1 MKVEDSVL
9 QSIMR
14 INTISNSP
22 RLSFKSK
29 LDSILSEVVRCFHAE
44 QASVMVIKSRKN
56 LEIVSSLKPDLV
68 GKTQSLDEET
78 PSTWVVKNKKPFYSK
93 DECCADLFQKRYDHY
108 KKDAFLVTPIMFN
121 DKVLGVLSVTDRV
134 NSDGFTHDEQEVL
147 LTIAGNVIG
156 ALENNRLADSLKRK
170 KQVLKEK
177 NSQLRRLERLRTEL
191 FNMLIHDLKGPIS
204 EVIANLDI
212 LSYVVS
218 EDNKEFVEQAQSSC
232 DLLYSMIIDLLDIA
246 RMEEGSLRM
255 LSEKL
260 DPEEFI
266 LEAVSHLTGLARE
279 KSIEVRKP
287 GDPQQEITFDADKG
301 LLIRVMHNLLTNAI
315 QHCPQGDHVEVGYD
329 LQEAGLIRFFVRDNG
344 PGIPEEHQLSIF
356 EKFVQLQ
363 RKKDGRRYTTGLG
376 LTYCKMAIELHGGS
390 IWVESDGENGSCF
403 IFSLPL

>member
-14 INTISNSP
+14 INGISNSP
-22 RLSFKSK
+22 RLSFKSR

-44 QASVMVIKSRKN
+44 QASVMVIKNRKK
-56 LEIVSSLKPDLV
+56 LEIVSSLNPDLV
-68 GKTQSLDEET
+68 GKSQPLDEDT

-93 DECCADLFQKRYDHY
+93 DDSCADLFQKRYDHY

-156 ALENNRLADSLKRK
+156 ALENNRLAESLKRK
-170 KQVLKEK
+170 KRVLKEK
-177 NSQLRRLERLRTEL
+177 NSQLKRLEKLRTEL

-246 RMEEGSLRM
+246 RMEDGSLRM
-255 LSEKL
+255 LSEQL
-260 DPEEFI
+260 DPDEFI
-266 LEAVSHLTGLARE
+266 REAVSHLTGLARE
-279 KSIEVRKP
+279 KSIKVQKP
-287 GDPQQEITFDADKG
+287 ALPQQEITFEADKG
-301 LLIRVMHNLLTNAI
+301 LLIRVLHNLLTNAI
-315 QHCPQGDHVEVGYD
+315 QHCPQGDRVEVGYD
-329 LQEAGLIRFFVRDNG
+329 FQEAGRIRFFVRDNG

-390 IWVESDGENGSCF
+390 IWVESDGENGSRF
-403 IFSLPL
+403 IFSLPS